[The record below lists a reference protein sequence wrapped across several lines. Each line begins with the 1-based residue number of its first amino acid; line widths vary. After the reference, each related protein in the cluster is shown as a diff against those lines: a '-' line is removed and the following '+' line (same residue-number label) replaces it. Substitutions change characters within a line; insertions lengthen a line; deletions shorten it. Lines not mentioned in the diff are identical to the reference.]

1 MIPEKGSGNKLH
13 GLQEKSYDKS
23 VPLISKS
30 LSIQPESCKKTSEAF
45 FNISKNIMHPNQKG
59 ELKMQSLFTL
69 TPAES
74 KRLIGKG
81 MAALPEIKHA
91 MKNGYLLVGRGSTN
105 AYILEELLCKKIKK
119 EAYTAGQI
127 IKGVLCVLG
136 PEDRIKPMIFHKGKS
151 IEAEPVSVLDKL
163 SPGDILLKG
172 ANAIDHEGNVG
183 VFMASPVGGTMG
195 QFYMAMKARGLEI
208 IYPVGLEKL
217 VPSVE
222 LAAQFG
228 GTLILGK
235 TIGACVG
242 MACVSDGVPFT
253 EIDAIEYLF
262 GVEAVHVASGGWGGA
277 EGCITLV
284 VDGPDA
290 EVKKCIK
297 FIEQKIKGEPPL
309 PAAKSPCK
317 TCGISCS
324 FQGKDL
330 KQLPGYLK

>member
-1 MIPEKGSGNKLH
+1 
-13 GLQEKSYDKS
+13 
-23 VPLISKS
+23 
-30 LSIQPESCKKTSEAF
+30 
-45 FNISKNIMHPNQKG
+45 
-59 ELKMQSLFTL
+59 MQALFTL

-81 MAALPEIKHA
+81 VVALPEIKHA

-105 AYILEELLCKKIKK
+105 AYILEELLGKKIKK
-119 EAYTAGQI
+119 EAYTAGQV

-136 PEDRIKPMIFHKGKS
+136 PDERIKPMIFNKGKV
-151 IEAEPVSVLDKL
+151 IEAEPASVLDKL
-163 SPGDILLKG
+163 SPDDILLKG

-183 VFMASPVGGTMG
+183 VLMASPVGGTMG

-208 IYPVGLEKL
+208 LYPVGLEKMI
-217 VPSVE
+217 PSVE

-228 GTLILGK
+228 GTLALDK
-235 TIGACVG
+235 TIGARVG
-242 MACVSDGVPFT
+242 MVCVADGIAFT
-253 EIDAIEYLF
+253 ELDAIESLF
-262 GVEAVHVASGGWGGA
+262 EIEAVHFASGGWGGA
-277 EGCITLV
+277 EGCVTLI

-290 EVKKCIK
+290 QVIKCIK

-309 PAAKSPCK
+309 QAAKSPCK
-317 TCGISCS
+317 TCGLPCS